1 MNREIHRICLAGIT
15 GVERHKAIDIIS
27 AAIAMQYHKNVLVI
41 NEGYA
46 SDAAIEQIPASI
58 KVFVVCGENKQAS
71 DHVIQQEQPADIV
84 VIDGEIFD
92 NGQANEVNKS
102 QIERGIAS
110 VVGDAVKRGTTILE

>member
-1 MNREIHRICLAGIT
+1 MNREIHKICLAGIT

-58 KVFVVCGENKQAS
+58 KVFVVCGENKPAAEP
-71 DHVIQQEQPADIV
+71 VIQQEQPADIV
-84 VIDGEIFD
+84 VIDGDIFD
-92 NGQANEVNKS
+92 NGQPNEVNKA
-102 QIERGIAS
+102 QIERGIAL
-110 VVGDAVKRGTTILE
+110 AVSEQN